1 MNSEAGF
8 YHQAQPKGCYYTH
21 MWLGID
27 VGTGSS
33 RALLVDERG
42 RVRAGFTALHED
54 MHMERPLWAEQ
65 RPANWW
71 DAVVQAVRG
80 VLAKAG
86 VTGADVKAV
95 GLSGQMHGL
104 VILDGE
110 QVIRPSLIW
119 CDQRSQ
125 QQVDFVNAKLGREN
139 VLCYTAN
146 PVLTGFTLPKLLW
159 VRDNEPANFARV
171 TKMLLPKDY
180 VRFKLTGE
188 FATEVSDASG
198 TSVFDVVNRRWSYEM
213 MDGLGL
219 DRAILPRCYES
230 SEVTGTISAAA
241 AELTGLK
248 VGTPVVGGGGDQAA
262 SAVGNGIVQEG
273 IVSCTLGTSGVVF
286 AHMEK
291 VAYDP
296 AGRVHT
302 FCHAVRDKWHVMGV
316 TQGAGLSL
324 QWFRNQLAPGT
335 PYDTLTEEAAQSTA
349 GSQGLFWLPYLMG
362 ERTPHLDATIRG
374 GWVGLTASHK
384 RPDLIRSVIEGVS
397 YSQRDCLDIIEG
409 LGVKVSDVRAS
420 GGGAQSAFWR
430 RLLAG
435 ILDKRVVTLETQE
448 GSAYGAALLALA
460 GEYGSVPEVCK
471 VAIKETDAVSPAAGE
486 AEFYAKAH
494 RIYQELYP
502 ALKGICGEIAAL

>member
-1 MNSEAGF
+1 
-8 YHQAQPKGCYYTH
+8 

-27 VGTGSS
+27 VGTGGS
-33 RALLVDERG
+33 RALLVDEHG
-42 RVRAGFTALHED
+42 GVRAGFTALHEE
-54 MHMERPLWAEQ
+54 MQMAHPLWAEQ

-71 DAVVQAVRG
+71 DAVVAAVRG
-80 VLAKAG
+80 VLAQAG
-86 VTGADVKAV
+86 VSGADVKGI

-104 VILDGE
+104 VILDAAN

-125 QQVDFVNAKLGREN
+125 AQVDFVNAKLGRESI
-139 VLCYTAN
+139 LKYTAN

-159 VRDNEPANFARV
+159 VRDHEPANFERV
-171 TKMLLPKDY
+171 RKMLLPKDY
-180 VRFKLTGE
+180 VRFMLTGE
-188 FATEVSDASG
+188 FASEVSDASG
-198 TSVFDVVNRRWSYEM
+198 TSLFDVVHRRWSFEM

-230 SEVTGTISAAA
+230 IEVTGAITAEAAA
-241 AELTGLK
+241 LTGLQA
-248 VGTPVVGGGGDQAA
+248 GTPVVGGGGDQAA
-262 SAVGNGIVQEG
+262 SAVGNGIVEEG
-273 IVSCTLGTSGVVF
+273 VVSCTLGTSGVVF

-324 QWFRNQLAPGT
+324 QWFRNQLAPGAD
-335 PYDTLTEEAAQSTA
+335 YDSLTAEAATAPA

-374 GWVGLTASHK
+374 GWIGMTARST
-384 RPDLIRSVIEGVS
+384 RADLIRSAIEGVS
-397 YSQRDCLDIIEG
+397 YSQRDCLDIIEE
-409 LGVKVSDVRAS
+409 LGVAVSDVRAS
-420 GGGAQSAFWR
+420 GGGAKSAFWR
-430 RLLAG
+430 GVLAAV
-435 ILDKRVVTLETQE
+435 LDKRVVTLETQE

-460 GEYGSVPEVCK
+460 NVYGSVPEVCR
-471 VAIKETDAVSPAAGE
+471 VAIKETEAVIPDAAQAA
-486 AEFYAKAH
+486 FYHKAH
-494 RIYQELYP
+494 RIYQSLYP
-502 ALKGICGEIAAL
+502 ALQPICAQIAAL